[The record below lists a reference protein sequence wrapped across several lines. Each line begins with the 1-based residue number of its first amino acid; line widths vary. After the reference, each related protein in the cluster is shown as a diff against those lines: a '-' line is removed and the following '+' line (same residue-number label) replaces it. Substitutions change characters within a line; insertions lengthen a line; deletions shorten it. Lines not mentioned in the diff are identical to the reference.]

1 MGRAERGRG
10 AQCLVARCLIMD
22 PKPPRLFPLL
32 IMLFVVVA
40 AIVYFYTRS

>member
-1 MGRAERGRG
+1 ME
-10 AQCLVARCLIMD
+10 

-32 IMLFVVVA
+32 IMLAVVVA